1 MSILAS
7 TTMRTNRPALPA
19 AVAAVLAIAACSPQP
34 GRSDT
39 RATSQPASA
48 AASAA
53 AHRPP
58 PLPTYLD
65 VPDGAVALTATPI
78 TTASRIRAGAVRGG
92 PYTLIRGDADW
103 TRLWAAGAPGVTPP
117 PMDFRTSSVI
127 ALRVADG
134 DRARDAAPEVYSS
147 AGTTYV
153 VLEEGRYPPYQG
165 PATRIELFR
174 IPTSNGPV
182 GRIGFR
188 PADTGR

>member
-1 MSILAS
+1 M
-7 TTMRTNRPALPA
+7 
-19 AVAAVLAIAACSPQP
+19 AAVLAVAACSPQP
-34 GRSDT
+34 DRSDPGVSS
-39 RATSQPASA
+39 RPATAAATPASR
-48 AASAA
+48 
-53 AHRPP
+53 RPP
-58 PLPTYLD
+58 PLPAYLD
-65 VPDGAVALTATPI
+65 VPDGAVALSATPI
-78 TTASRIRAGAVRGG
+78 VTASRIRAGAVRGG

-188 PADTGR
+188 PARARR